1 KAELDQGLIEHELD
15 HVLIGMFESKIN
27 PNPNEAENY
36 QWRNIDKIFKD
47 IQTYPEKYSSWF
59 KIALRRLH

>member
-1 KAELDQGLIEHELD
+1 
-15 HVLIGMFESKIN
+15 MFESKIN

-36 QWRNIDKIFKD
+36 QWINIDKIFED
-47 IQTYPEKYSSWF
+47 IQTYPGKYSSWF